1 MGDNNNN
8 DNNKYNKEGSSE
20 NIVNILSHTWVTITI
35 TIIRKEHLIVTSFY
49 VVKIPS
55 HTWVTIY

>member
-1 MGDNNNN
+1 MGA
-8 DNNKYNKEGSSE
+8 KTHAKEGSS
-20 NIVNILSHTWVTITI
+20 NSNHLFNVVNLLSHTWVTITI